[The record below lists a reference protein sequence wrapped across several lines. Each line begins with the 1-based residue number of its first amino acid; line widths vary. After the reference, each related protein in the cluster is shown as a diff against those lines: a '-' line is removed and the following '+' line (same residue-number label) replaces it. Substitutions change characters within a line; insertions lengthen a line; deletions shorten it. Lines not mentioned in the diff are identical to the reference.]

1 MVRVFYPT
9 PIARGVDVID
19 WEAIDTVLF
28 DMDGTLLD
36 LHYDN
41 YFWHEYLPEKWGA
54 RQGMDL
60 IAAKAELLPRLQ
72 QRKGTL
78 SWYCLDYWSTE
89 LGLDILELKRDLDHL
104 IQLRPQAEALLRHV
118 GDLGKRRI
126 MVTNSHQKLLEVK
139 LARTG
144 IGVHFDAVISAH
156 ELGLPKEDTAFWG
169 ELYARL
175 VFDSARTL
183 LLDDNQDVLRAAARY
198 GIRHL
203 LAIQQPDSKAPPRV
217 ALEFPSVGS
226 FAALLPAGVAQA

>member
-1 MVRVFYPT
+1 M
-9 PIARGVDVID
+9 ID
-19 WEAIDTVLF
+19 WDAIDTVLF

-54 RQGMDL
+54 RQGLDL

-118 GDLGKRRI
+118 GELGKRRI
-126 MVTNSHQKLLEVK
+126 MVTNAHQKLLDVK
-139 LARTG
+139 LAHTG
-144 IGVHFDAVISAH
+144 IGVHFEAVISSH
-156 ELGLPKEDTAFWG
+156 GLGLPKEDPAFWG
-169 ELYARL
+169 ALHARL
-175 VFDSARTL
+175 AFDSERTL
-183 LLDDNQDVLRAAARY
+183 LLDDNQDVLRAAAQY

-217 ALEFPSVGS
+217 GLEFPSVGS
-226 FAALLPAGVAQA
+226 FAVLLPARVARA